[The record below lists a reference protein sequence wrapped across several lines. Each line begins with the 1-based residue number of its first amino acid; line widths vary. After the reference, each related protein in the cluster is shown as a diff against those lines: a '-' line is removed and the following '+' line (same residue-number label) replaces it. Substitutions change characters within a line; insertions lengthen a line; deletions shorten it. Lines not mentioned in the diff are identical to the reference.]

1 MDLGLKPISF
11 EPLVRD
17 DIEIL
22 VLGTLP
28 GKKSLELG
36 QYYGHSRNRIWKI
49 LSTITGDDL
58 PTNYEEKKQILFDN
72 KIGLWDVAQS
82 ANRKGSLDVNI
93 KDEIPNNIDQ
103 LILICGSIRVIG
115 FNGKKAEKLF
125 YKYFSKKYGIKYI
138 SLPST
143 SPANMAISFEDIC
156 DRWSELFITNRKK
169 RVKKC

>member
-58 PTNYEEKKQILFDN
+58 PTNY
-72 KIGLWDVAQS
+72 
-82 ANRKGSLDVNI
+82 
-93 KDEIPNNIDQ
+93 
-103 LILICGSIRVIG
+103 
-115 FNGKKAEKLF
+115 
-125 YKYFSKKYGIKYI
+125 
-138 SLPST
+138 
-143 SPANMAISFEDIC
+143 
-156 DRWSELFITNRKK
+156 
-169 RVKKC
+169 